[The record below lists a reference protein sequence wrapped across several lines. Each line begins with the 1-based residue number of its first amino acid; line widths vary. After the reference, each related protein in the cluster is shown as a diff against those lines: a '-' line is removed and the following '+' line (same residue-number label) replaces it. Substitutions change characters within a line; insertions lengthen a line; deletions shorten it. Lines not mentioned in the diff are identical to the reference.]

1 MNEYKLS
8 NIKIG
13 LKESFSVVIDS
24 SKLDKFLDISNDLNP
39 LHVDNAYAK
48 EKGFDGR
55 VVYGLLTAS
64 FYSTLVGV
72 HLPGKYCIL
81 QSIDTQFLK
90 PVYIGETLTISGNPK
105 RVRLWRPDW
114 GHGKVVT
121 IPFPLPNFK
130 GINFRIRENHWQNF
144 VPVSRVFK
152 SFLELA
158 DESRRYLL

>member
-39 LHVDNAYAK
+39 LHVDNSYAK

-72 HLPGKYCIL
+72 YLPGKYCIL

-90 PVYIGETLTISGNPK
+90 PVYIGETLTIA
-105 RVRLWRPDW
+105 
-114 GHGKVVT
+114 GKISYINAAYKQIEIQAT
-121 IPFPLPNFK
+121 IVN
-130 GINFRIRENHWQNF
+130 QNGQK
-144 VPVSRVFK
+144 VSK
-152 SFLELA
+152 ATIKTGLI
-158 DESRRYLL
+158 DE

>member
-13 LKESFSVVIDS
+13 LEESFSVVIDS
-24 SKLDKFLDISNDLNP
+24 SKLDKFLDISNDHNP

-90 PVYIGETLTISGNPK
+90 PVYIGETLTIA
-105 RVRLWRPDW
+105 
-114 GHGKVVT
+114 GKISYINEAFKQVEIQAT
-121 IPFPLPNFK
+121 IVN
-130 GINFRIRENHWQNF
+130 QNGQK
-144 VPVSRVFK
+144 VSK
-152 SFLELA
+152 ATIKTGLI
-158 DESRRYLL
+158 DE